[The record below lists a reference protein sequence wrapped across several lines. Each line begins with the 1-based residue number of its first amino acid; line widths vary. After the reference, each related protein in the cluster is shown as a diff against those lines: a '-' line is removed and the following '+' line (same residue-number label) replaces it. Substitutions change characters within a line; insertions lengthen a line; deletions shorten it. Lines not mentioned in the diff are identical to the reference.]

1 MRLGEQNLSHVG
13 KEQVQD
19 YLVRLNVDKSMHS
32 RVLNELA
39 DVVAKPVST
48 IFKKSLMSDGVSGD
62 WKNGTITPLFLR
74 KRERKIQRTF
84 HFLKGAYKEEGD

>member
-1 MRLGEQNLSHVG
+1 MIEKIKTSMSRHYETECVH
-13 KEQVQD
+13 
-19 YLVRLNVDKSMHS
+19 KSMGLDDMHT

-48 IFKKSLMSDGVSGD
+48 IFKKSLMSDGVPGD
-62 WKNGTITPLFLR
+62 WKNGNITPLFLR